1 MPTLFSYVLR
11 DDAGSAPNPFW
22 DVCTLVICKPMIR
35 RAAQVGDWIV
45 GTGSSRSP
53 KGNTSVVYAMRVTD
67 KMTMREYDD
76 WAREERPEKMPN
88 WRGGD
93 WRRKLGDAVYDYSEL
108 PPQVRKGGPH
118 GLEHRE
124 HDLKGEYALLSEH
137 FYYFG
142 DKPRTLP
149 DHLLG
154 IIKLGQGH
162 RGPANAPYL
171 KPFME
176 WIESLE
182 LQPNRLYGNPQQ
194 RLDMSA
200 GGLSIDPKPTA

>member
-1 MPTLFSYVLR
+1 
-11 DDAGSAPNPFW
+11 
-22 DVCTLVICKPMIR
+22 
-35 RAAQVGDWIV
+35 
-45 GTGSSRSP
+45 
-53 KGNTSVVYAMRVTD
+53 
-67 KMTMREYDD
+67 
-76 WAREERPEKMPN
+76 MPN